1 MNKKIMIIGTV
12 ILAAAAFGI
21 YGFSE
26 YNRKPANVNELK
38 ADIIVDHAGI
48 IADYESDEQGSNTK
62 YLDKVISITGNLK
75 SVEVDESNNATL
87 ILGNESSV
95 SSVRASMA
103 ASENEKIKS
112 LSPGTKVAV
121 KGICTGFNK
130 DELLGSD
137 VFLNRAVIISN

>member
-12 ILAAAAFGI
+12 ILAAAAFCI

-38 ADIIVDHAGI
+38 ADIIVDHAEI

>member
-38 ADIIVDHAGI
+38 ADIIVDHAEI